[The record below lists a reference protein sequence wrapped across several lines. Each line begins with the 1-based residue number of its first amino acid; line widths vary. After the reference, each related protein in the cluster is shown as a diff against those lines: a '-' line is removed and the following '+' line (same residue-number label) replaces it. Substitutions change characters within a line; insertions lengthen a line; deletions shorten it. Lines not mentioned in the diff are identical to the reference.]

1 MREVLASYLGRIL
14 SPNFWATMIL
24 TWSAELIRS
33 SNKGINSLPKD
44 NWSLSLV
51 LQITAGNSKTQEQW
65 WVLIS
70 PWCAHSRS
78 SKPQRKRSDGKIYYL
93 EWKIVKIL
101 LLIRYQSYYFFIST
115 TFLSFF
121 SPTLSNPSFLFYY
134 SLFLAYF
141 MNFSFVLTISS
152 LWEFKTSFYSTKL

>member
-78 SKPQRKRSDGKIYYL
+78 SKKQRKRSDGKIYYL

-101 LLIRYQSYYFFIST
+101 LLITLTKSAKASLYWFSLHI
-115 TFLSFF
+115 LS
-121 SPTLSNPSFLFYY
+121 PKNGT
-134 SLFLAYF
+134 SLVFAIQ
-141 MNFSFVLTISS
+141 T
-152 LWEFKTSFYSTKL
+152 